1 MDSGVGIEVVDCC
14 QQLKIRQRMLD
25 QIRYLLLRNRVWE
38 DPMGELNISLDV
50 NQGMTK
56 PGWKMVAYLLRG
68 LAFHAN
74 ISS

>member
-1 MDSGVGIEVVDCC
+1 
-14 QQLKIRQRMLD
+14 
-25 QIRYLLLRNRVWE
+25 
-38 DPMGELNISLDV
+38 MGELNISLDV